1 MSDVIVIGVAGGTG
15 SGKTTLVK
23 ALMNRFGDNIS
34 VLSHDNYYKRHDEMS
49 YEERTHLNYDC
60 PDAFDTDMMIE
71 HLHMLKNGQAI
82 DCPTYDYTIHNRADG
97 VLHIEP
103 RKVIVVEGIMIFV
116 EKALCDEMNI
126 RIFVDADAD
135 VRLCRRIRRDVKK
148 RGRSIDSVIDQY
160 LTTVKPMHELYVEP
174 SKKNANLIVPEGGK
188 NLIALEMIINR
199 IQRHIDGNAEKKTA
213 RNCRLTVPG
222 TLYHDAPAAEKT
234 RLAQR
239 KLGLPC
245 GARSVLICF
254 YLDEV
259 GS

>member
-1 MSDVIVIGVAGGTG
+1 MSYVIVIGVAGGTG

-71 HLHMLKNGQAI
+71 HLRMLKNGQAI
-82 DCPTYDYTIHNRADG
+82 DCPTYDYTIHNRADE
-97 VLHIEP
+97 VLHVEP
-103 RKVIVVEGIMIFV
+103 RRVIVVEGIM
-116 EKALCDEMNI
+116 
-126 RIFVDADAD
+126 IFVDADAD

-199 IQRHIDGNAEKKTA
+199 IQRHIDGNAE
-213 RNCRLTVPG
+213 
-222 TLYHDAPAAEKT
+222 
-234 RLAQR
+234 
-239 KLGLPC
+239 
-245 GARSVLICF
+245 
-254 YLDEV
+254 
-259 GS
+259 

>member
-71 HLHMLKNGQAI
+71 HLRMLKNGQAI
-82 DCPTYDYTIHNRADG
+82 DCPTYDYTIHNRADE
-97 VLHIEP
+97 VLHVEP
-103 RKVIVVEGIMIFV
+103 RRVIVVEGIM
-116 EKALCDEMNI
+116 
-126 RIFVDADAD
+126 IFVDADAD

-188 NLIALEMIINR
+188 NLIALEMIVNR
-199 IQRHIDGNAEKKTA
+199 IQRHIDGNAE
-213 RNCRLTVPG
+213 
-222 TLYHDAPAAEKT
+222 
-234 RLAQR
+234 
-239 KLGLPC
+239 
-245 GARSVLICF
+245 
-254 YLDEV
+254 
-259 GS
+259 

>member
-1 MSDVIVIGVAGGTG
+1 VIVIGVAGGTG

-60 PDAFDTDMMIE
+60 PDAFDTEDADV
-71 HLHMLKNGQAI
+71 HLIAQRLV
-82 DCPTYDYTIHNRADG
+82 DEDHNALDDNDPARLDVQHLVGAVVDG
-97 VLHIEP
+97 VVIRRAVDGLAVFEHTQMLDHHIGVE
-103 RKVIVVEGIMIFV
+103 RVRAVVIEVRVIVVEGIMIFV
-116 EKALCDEMNI
+116 DKTLCDEMNI

-199 IQRHIDGNAEKKTA
+199 IQRHIDGNAE
-213 RNCRLTVPG
+213 
-222 TLYHDAPAAEKT
+222 
-234 RLAQR
+234 
-239 KLGLPC
+239 
-245 GARSVLICF
+245 
-254 YLDEV
+254 
-259 GS
+259 

>member
-1 MSDVIVIGVAGGTG
+1 MIELHDICVSFRSERQEKIFGNTRIQVLFDVSLKIGRGVCLGILGESG

-60 PDAFDTDMMIE
+60 PDAFDTDMMID
-71 HLHMLKNGQAI
+71 HLRMLKNGQAI
-82 DCPTYDYTIHNRADG
+82 DCPTYDYTIHNRAEE

-103 RKVIVVEGIMIFV
+103 RRVIVVEGIMIFV
-116 EKALCDEMNI
+116 DKTLCDEMNI

-199 IQRHIDGNAEKKTA
+199 IQRHIDGNAE
-213 RNCRLTVPG
+213 
-222 TLYHDAPAAEKT
+222 
-234 RLAQR
+234 
-239 KLGLPC
+239 
-245 GARSVLICF
+245 
-254 YLDEV
+254 
-259 GS
+259 